1 MTPNEPTMTAAVL
14 LDFGAA
20 PEVRQILV
28 PEPAEGEVRV
38 RVHAASVNGFDVS
51 VASGKVKGMME
62 HRFPVVLGKDF
73 AGTVDAVGAGVSG
86 FAPGDRVFGVVTKP
100 YLGDGSFGELV
111 TVPTGIGLAR
121 LPDGID
127 FKKGGALGL
136 AGTAARLAVDAA
148 ELSPGQTVLIV
159 GATGG
164 VGTIAVQLAAQAGA
178 RVIATAHGDEARR
191 LVTDLG
197 AAEVVDYTRDVA
209 AQVRAAHPDG
219 VDAVLHLAGDPGAL
233 LPLVRAGGRFA
244 STRIMKPEQISSDM
258 VTVKA
263 VYAVPTA
270 EVLSGL
276 ADAVAS
282 RSLTV
287 HIQRTYT
294 LDDAPAALRDFAQ
307 QGTLGKLVI
316 VTD

>member
-1 MTPNEPTMTAAVL
+1 MASNTPIMKAAAL
-14 LDFGAA
+14 PDFNSA
-20 PEVRQILV
+20 PEVRQIPV

-51 VASGKVKGMME
+51 VAAGRVKGMME

-73 AGTVDAVGAGVSG
+73 AGTVEAVGAGVAG
-86 FAPGDRVFGVVTKP
+86 FAPGERVFGVVTKP

-111 TVPTGIGLAR
+111 TVPVAVGLAR

-127 FKKGGALGL
+127 FQTGGALGL
-136 AGTAARLAVDAA
+136 AGTTARLALDAA
-148 ELSPGQTVLIV
+148 ELAAGQTVLIA

-178 RVIATAHGDEARR
+178 RVIATAHGDEERR
-191 LVTDLG
+191 LVTGLG
-197 AAEVVDYTRDVA
+197 AAEVVDYRQDVG

-219 VDAVLHLAGDPGAL
+219 VDAVLHFAGDPGAV
-233 LPLVRAGGRFA
+233 LPLVRAGGRLA
-244 STRIMKPEQISSDM
+244 STLIMSPEQIPSDT

-263 VYAVPTA
+263 IYAVPAA
-270 EVLSGL
+270 EVLNGL

-282 RSLTV
+282 GRLTV
-287 HIQRTYT
+287 PVQRTYS
-294 LDDAPAALRDFAQ
+294 LDEVPAALRDFAQ
-307 QGTLGKLVI
+307 GSLGKLAITVG
-316 VTD
+316 